1 MGVSRPA
8 SLAAASNFI
17 VKLQPYKSSDLE
29 SVAHLFTASIHGL
42 AIGHYDATQRAAWAP
57 QPPDLSEWNERLNGL
72 HTVVA
77 EDDDNELAGF
87 LSYAMNGYI
96 GLLYVSPRYPRRGVA
111 SLLYREIES
120 TLLFAGVEVLFT
132 EASVMACPFFH
143 RQGFLI
149 AEEKIVKRRGVI
161 FRRYA
166 MRKSIKAGG

>member
-17 VKLQPYKSSDLE
+17 VKLRPYKSSDLE
-29 SVAHLFTASIHGL
+29 SVASLLTASIHGL
-42 AIGHYDATQRAAWAP
+42 AINHYDATQRAAWAT
-57 QPPDLSEWNERLNGL
+57 QPPDMNEWDKRLSGL

-77 EDDDNELAGF
+77 ESNDNELAGF

-96 GLLYVSPRYPRRGVA
+96 GLLYVSSRYPRRGVA

-120 TLLFAGVEVLFT
+120 ALLFAGVEALFT
-132 EASVMACPFFH
+132 EASVMARPFFQ

-149 AEEKIVKRRGVI
+149 VEEQIVRRRGVA

-166 MRKSIKAGG
+166 MRKSIRAGG

>member
-1 MGVSRPA
+1 MR
-8 SLAAASNFI
+8 LR
-17 VKLQPYKSSDLE
+17 PYKNSDLE

-57 QPPDLSEWNERLNGL
+57 RPPDLSEWNERLNGL
-72 HTVVA
+72 HTVIA

-111 SLLYREIES
+111 SLLYREIEAA
-120 TLLFAGVEVLFT
+120 LLLAGIEALFT
-132 EASVMACPFFH
+132 EASSVARPFFQ
-143 RQGFLI
+143 RQGFLLV
-149 AEEKIVKRRGVI
+149 EEQIVSRRGVA

-166 MRKSIKAGG
+166 MRKSIKASG

>member
-1 MGVSRPA
+1 MRLRP
-8 SLAAASNFI
+8 
-17 VKLQPYKSSDLE
+17 YTSSDLE

-42 AIGHYDATQRAAWAP
+42 AIGHYDATQRATWAL

-77 EDDDNELAGF
+77 ENDDNELAGF

-120 TLLFAGVEVLFT
+120 ALLLAGIEALFT
-132 EASVMACPFFH
+132 EASLVARPFFQ

-149 AEEKIVKRRGVI
+149 VEEQIVSRRGI
-161 FRRYA
+161 AFRRYA